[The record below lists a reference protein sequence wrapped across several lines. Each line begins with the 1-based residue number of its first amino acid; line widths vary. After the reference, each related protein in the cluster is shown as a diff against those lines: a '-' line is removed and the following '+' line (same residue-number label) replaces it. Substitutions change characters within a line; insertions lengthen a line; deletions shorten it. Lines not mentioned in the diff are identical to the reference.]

1 MSLRKIQIDIRIEVI
16 IGNNNISIFL
26 IGIAALND
34 I

>member
-1 MSLRKIQIDIRIEVI
+1 MSLRKIQIEIRIDVI